1 MNINFRPLKHEY
13 CPSRRKITYF
23 QLLIYSQGFATAG
36 SSAYLFFFYKS
47 KTGWI
52 PNSFSPQGAEC
63 ECSKSC
69 FRTAAHANNALEQ
82 QQTKSFN

>member
-36 SSAYLFFFYKS
+36 SSAYLFFFTNLKLVGFLILLVPKGLS
-47 KTGWI
+47 V
-52 PNSFSPQGAEC
+52 N
-63 ECSKSC
+63 
-69 FRTAAHANNALEQ
+69 AANLAFEQ
-82 QQTKSFN
+82 QHMPTTH